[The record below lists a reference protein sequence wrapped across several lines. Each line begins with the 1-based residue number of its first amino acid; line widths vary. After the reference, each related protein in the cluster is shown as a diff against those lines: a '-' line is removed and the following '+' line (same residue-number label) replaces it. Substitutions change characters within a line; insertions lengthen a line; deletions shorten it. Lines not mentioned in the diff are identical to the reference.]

1 MTDNPQP
8 GQHLT
13 YTVSVQ
19 DPLQGNER
27 FIQRCESL
35 LHLKVRLVDSTSSM
49 CQSTMTQVTQ
59 CQCLWSSA
67 TMGGGV
73 VLGIT

>member
-19 DPLQGNER
+19 DPLQGNEKKL
-27 FIQRCESL
+27 IQRCESL
-35 LHLKVRLVDSTSSM
+35 IIF
-49 CQSTMTQVTQ
+49 
-59 CQCLWSSA
+59 
-67 TMGGGV
+67 
-73 VLGIT
+73 ITR